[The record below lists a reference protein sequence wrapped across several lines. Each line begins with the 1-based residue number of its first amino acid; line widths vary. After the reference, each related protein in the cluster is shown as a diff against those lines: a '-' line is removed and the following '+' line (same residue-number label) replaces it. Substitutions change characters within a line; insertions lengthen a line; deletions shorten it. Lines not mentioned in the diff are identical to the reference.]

1 MPPHVTNEKSVDGL
15 LYTKDMVLY
24 KTGLPPFPPLPG
36 DTEPKLVEEI
46 RRTLVVIGV
55 GKDTTAQEV
64 MEYFGTGAGEV
75 GIEFLNCGRGA
86 LALSTLQFAI
96 N

>member
-1 MPPHVTNEKSVDGL
+1 MSNEKSVDGL

-46 RRTLVVIGV
+46 MRTLVVIGV
-55 GKDTTAQEV
+55 GKDTGAQEV

-75 GIEFLNCGRGA
+75 RLG
-86 LALSTLQFAI
+86 LSCCYQKLV
-96 N
+96 